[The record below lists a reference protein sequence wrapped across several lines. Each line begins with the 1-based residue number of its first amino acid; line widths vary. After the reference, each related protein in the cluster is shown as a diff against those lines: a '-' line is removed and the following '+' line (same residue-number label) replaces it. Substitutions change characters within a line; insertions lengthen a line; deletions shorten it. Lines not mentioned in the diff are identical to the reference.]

1 MWQVPVAVLVQQKN
15 TLPVGNLPRNSKFDL
30 RGLLPAVKAQMEKKA
45 RERERE
51 ATRAPGPQKTGRE
64 RERDGETG
72 R

>member
-45 RERERE
+45 RERERGYPS
-51 ATRAPGPQKTGRE
+51 PGPPEDRQRE